1 MKQKIIDPW
10 GSGLLE
16 DYEKII
22 KDFGLEIFDS
32 KLFPQPNRI
41 MRRNVVFA
49 GRDLKIIAD
58 AIKHRK
64 EYYVLSG
71 IMPSNEK
78 IHFGTKMVVENIKY
92 FQEHGAQTYIL
103 VADLEAAST
112 RGVTLEE
119 ARKRAL
125 DFHIPAYVALGL
137 DVKKTVFYF
146 QSENK
151 EVMNNAY
158 EFAKKITLNEFEAI
172 YGSADPGKIM
182 AAMTQVAD
190 ILYPQFKERMPGII
204 PVGVDQD
211 PHIRLTRDIVRRFK
225 ERKFFLPAGLYHKYT
240 PSLDGDIKMSKS
252 KPESCIE
259 LPEDIKS
266 VKRKI
271 KNALSGGRDTL
282 NEHRKLGAV
291 IEKDMIFELM
301 KQHIVEDD
309 NELNKI
315 YRNYKSGEMTSG
327 ELKEIASSMMEEFMN
342 NFTRNIG
349 QARKHI
355 DKLNFVKFK

>member
-22 KDFGLEIFDS
+22 KDFGLDIFDS
-32 KLFPQPNRI
+32 KLFPTPNRL
-41 MRRNVVFA
+41 MRRGVVFA
-49 GRDLKIIAD
+49 GRDLKIISD
-58 AIKHRK
+58 AIRNRK
-64 EYYVLSG
+64 KYYVLSG
-71 IMPSNEK
+71 IMPSYEK

-92 FQEHGAQTYIL
+92 FQEHGAETYIL

-112 RGVTLEE
+112 RGITLQE
-119 ARKRAL
+119 AKKRAL

-137 DVKKTVFYF
+137 DTKKTTFYF
-146 QSENK
+146 QSENR

-182 AAMTQVAD
+182 AAMIQVAD
-190 ILYPQFKERMPGII
+190 ILYPQFHERKPGII
-204 PVGVDQD
+204 PVGADQD

-225 ERKFFLPAGLYHKYT
+225 DKKFFLPSSIYHKYT
-240 PSLDGDIKMSKS
+240 PSLDGSIKMSKS

-271 KNALSGGRDTL
+271 RNALSGGRNTL
-282 NEHRKLGAV
+282 EEHKKLGAV
-291 IEKDMIFELM
+291 IEKDMTFELM
-301 KQHIVEDD
+301 KQHLVEDD
-309 NELNKI
+309 KELNEI
-315 YRNYKSGEMTSG
+315 YQDYKSGKMLTG
-327 ELKEIASSMMEEFMN
+327 ELKEIL
-342 NFTRNIG
+342 
-349 QARKHI
+349 I
-355 DKLNFVKFK
+355 DKLSKFLKEHQRNREKAKKVLNKFILKD